1 MKKQFARYCCRKQGT
16 GRLLHLL
23 NIYRVV
29 FQEHGMKLVHLSTA
43 LNEVQPRKYWMY
55 VPRCHTVKVIHVPW
69 DAKAAM
75 NSQGI
80 SLQTL
85 LRDFQQGE
93 GKCF

>member
-1 MKKQFARYCCRKQGT
+1 
-16 GRLLHLL
+16 
-23 NIYRVV
+23 
-29 FQEHGMKLVHLSTA
+29 
-43 LNEVQPRKYWMY
+43 MY
-55 VPRCHTVKVIHVPW
+55 VPRCCTVKVIHVPW

-75 NSQGI
+75 NSQSI